1 MRPHDIVLYA
11 TGDCPH
17 CRAARAALEAWG
29 QPFEERDPLS
39 SPVVL
44 KELLLCAAVASVPT
58 IVVSGQVLVGFDAD
72 RLEQVLREP
81 PPEPEPI
88 DDYTPEE
95 LAQDEP
101 PS

>member
-1 MRPHDIVLYA
+1 VLYA

-17 CRAARAALEAWG
+17 CSAARAALEARG
-29 QPFEERDPLS
+29 EPFEERDPLS
-39 SPVVL
+39 SVARL

-72 RLEQVLREP
+72 RLQQMLNEP
-81 PPEPEPI
+81 PPEPAPI

-95 LAQDEP
+95 LSEDDLLP
-101 PS
+101 DIR